1 MHQAN
6 YLARKTNEA
15 KLEMQRTQ
23 RKAQDAHEVK
33 HMIEIKNVSKI
44 YDTREGKFTAL
55 DNVSLTINKGEIFGI
70 IGESGA
76 GKSTLVRCINML
88 EPPTSGE
95 LYIEGTDVTKLRGSA
110 LRELRANVGMIFQN
124 FSLFQQRTVLQNVMF
139 PLDIRKEN
147 KKDSEVRAM
156 RLLERVGIAD
166 KKDRYP
172 SELSGGQQQRV
183 AIARALV
190 NKPKIMLCDEAT
202 SALDSRTT
210 NQILELLKSINKEMG
225 VTLVMIT
232 HSLDV
237 ARKVC
242 DRIAVIDHGRIA
254 EVGRTNE
261 VFENPQNET
270 TRMLIAHYT
279 GTIVDEEVL

>member
-1 MHQAN
+1 
-6 YLARKTNEA
+6 
-15 KLEMQRTQ
+15 
-23 RKAQDAHEVK
+23 
-33 HMIEIKNVSKI
+33 MIEIKNVSKI
-44 YDTREGKFTAL
+44 YDSREGKFASL
-55 DNVSLTINKGEIFGI
+55 DNVSLTINKGEFFGI

-88 EPPTSGE
+88 EPPTSGQ
-95 LYIEGTDVTKLRGSA
+95 LYVEGTDVTKLRGKA
-110 LRELRANVGMIFQN
+110 LRELRANIGMIFQN

-147 KKDSEVRAM
+147 KKESEVRAL

-190 NKPKIMLCDEAT
+190 NEPKIMLCDEAT

-210 NQILELLKSINKEMG
+210 NQILELLKGINKEMG

-242 DRIAVIDHGRIA
+242 DRVAVIDHGHIA

-261 VFENPQNET
+261 VFENPQSEA
-270 TRMLIAHYT
+270 TRMLIAYYT
-279 GTIVDEEVL
+279 GAIVDEEVL